1 MKKLGKKINQVE
13 ETVEAYASIST
24 HSCGCSCSICYN
36 SPSAQA
42 GMSSEGNA
50 VVSGWYSVI
59 PL

>member
-1 MKKLGKKINQVE
+1 MKKLSKKFNQIE

-42 GMSSEGNA
+42 GMYSEGKA
-50 VVSGWYSVI
+50 VNRGN
-59 PL
+59 L